1 METQVDRIMKNLRCS
16 REEAEAILA
25 EDKRI
30 DRGEKVDFDLT
41 DEQHKQAMKNAN
53 AGTRTAKEGKTAR
66 KAPENPTKEDFSHGN
81 PFNHGSCMGRKAVFD
96 AMGGYSEDPR
106 VVRVEDYHLW
116 IRMYEAGYRGMNLQ
130 EPLYDLRSDLA
141 ATGRRRLKA
150 RLNEAYVTG
159 TAISRLKLPVWRYL
173 LTLRPILL
181 GLLPRKFYL
190 KLHKKKLGL

>member
-66 KAPENPTKEDFSHGN
+66 KAPENPTKEGVIAKIAEFLIENGYNSVEITNKTRQISFKIGE
-81 PFNHGSCMGRKAVFD
+81 D
-96 AMGGYSEDPR
+96 A
-106 VVRVEDYHLW
+106 
-116 IRMYEAGYRGMNLQ
+116 YE
-130 EPLYDLRSDLA
+130 
-141 ATGRRRLKA
+141 
-150 RLNEAYVTG
+150 
-159 TAISRLKLPVWRYL
+159 
-173 LTLRPILL
+173 LTLIAKRKPKNWEKPPILGGFSL
-181 GLLPRKFYL
+181 FWM
-190 KLHKKKLGL
+190 KKVEICAIYTEIDRPSTYVPGQDSAK